1 MTYVRLI
8 HWNAA
13 EAEERA
19 DELRS
24 AGYGVVSDP
33 LDQAGLRALR
43 ESPPS
48 AVVIDLSRLPSQ
60 GRDVALGIRKYKATR
75 QVPLV
80 FVEGDP
86 EKVARIKEMLPDA
99 VYTTWNRIRNSLKR
113 AIASPPIDPV
123 VARSVMDA
131 YAGTPLPKKLGIRA
145 NSVVALVGAPDGFE
159 ETLGELPEGVVFRRQ
174 LRGQPDVTLWF
185 TRSRKDLDQG
195 IERMGAF
202 AEGGGLWIV
211 WPKKS
216 SGVTSNVSQGV
227 VREVGLA
234 AGLVDYKVCSIDETW
249 SGLRFTRRKLK
260 SK

>member
-1 MTYVRLI
+1 
-8 HWNAA
+8 
-13 EAEERA
+13 
-19 DELRS
+19 
-24 AGYGVVSDP
+24 
-33 LDQAGLRALR
+33 
-43 ESPPS
+43 
-48 AVVIDLSRLPSQ
+48 
-60 GRDVALGIRKYKATR
+60 
-75 QVPLV
+75 
-80 FVEGDP
+80 
-86 EKVARIKEMLPDA
+86 
-99 VYTTWNRIRNSLKR
+99 
-113 AIASPPIDPV
+113 
-123 VARSVMDA
+123 
-131 YAGTPLPKKLGIRA
+131 LPKKLGIKPG
-145 NSVVALVGAPDGFE
+145 SVVALVGAPDGFE
-159 ETLGELPEGVVFRRQ
+159 ETLGELPEGVVLLRQ

-216 SGVTSNVSQGV
+216 SGVTTNVSQGV

>member
-1 MTYVRLI
+1 
-8 HWNAA
+8 
-13 EAEERA
+13 
-19 DELRS
+19 
-24 AGYGVVSDP
+24 
-33 LDQAGLRALR
+33 
-43 ESPPS
+43 
-48 AVVIDLSRLPSQ
+48 
-60 GRDVALGIRKYKATR
+60 
-75 QVPLV
+75 
-80 FVEGDP
+80 
-86 EKVARIKEMLPDA
+86 
-99 VYTTWNRIRNSLKR
+99 
-113 AIASPPIDPV
+113 
-123 VARSVMDA
+123 MDG

-145 NSVVALVGAPDGFE
+145 SSVVALVGAPDGFE
-159 ETLGELPEGVVFRRQ
+159 ETLGELPEGVVLRRQ

-216 SGVTSNVSQGV
+216 SGVTTNVSQGV